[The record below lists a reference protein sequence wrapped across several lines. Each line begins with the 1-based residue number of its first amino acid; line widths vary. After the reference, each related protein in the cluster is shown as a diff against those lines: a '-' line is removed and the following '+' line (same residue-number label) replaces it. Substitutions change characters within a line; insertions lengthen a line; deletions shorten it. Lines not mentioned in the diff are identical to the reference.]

1 MATRIAIHY
10 GDAEYAISG
19 REVPDV
25 VAEIEAGVASAEPRW
40 LEVAIGQGRATDA
53 RLLLG
58 PGIPI
63 AVWEVNTDGPDT
75 PREPDPSQTRAS

>member
-1 MATRIAIHY
+1 MARRIAIHY

-25 VAEIEAGVASAEPRW
+25 IAEIEAAVTSAEPRW
-40 LEVAIGQGRATDA
+40 LDVAIGQGRATDA

-58 PGIPI
+58 AGIPI
-63 AVWEVNTDGPDT
+63 AVWEVNTDGPET
-75 PREPDPSQTRAS
+75 PPDPDADQTRVT

>member
-1 MATRIAIHY
+1 MAKRISIHY
-10 GDAEYAISG
+10 GESEYAISG
-19 REVPDV
+19 REVADV
-25 VAEIEAGVASAEPRW
+25 VAEIEAGIASGEPRW

-75 PREPDPSQTRAS
+75 PPDPGAGETRVT